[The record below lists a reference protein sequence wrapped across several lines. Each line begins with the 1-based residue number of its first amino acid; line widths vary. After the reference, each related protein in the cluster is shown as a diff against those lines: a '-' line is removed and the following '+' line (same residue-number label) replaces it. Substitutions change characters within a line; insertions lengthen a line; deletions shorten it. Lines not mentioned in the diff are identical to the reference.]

1 MQNYNYYK
9 ITSEN
14 YVYIGKTKKDITIRF
29 MQHVNNYTLYK
40 KNPFGSVNFTS
51 SFLLF
56 SSTPIYA
63 QPPTVPLQSE
73 PGDRTYTRNLFSGV
87 FAFVSSVGI
96 LVLICMPSRKNS

>member
-1 MQNYNYYK
+1 MK
-9 ITSEN
+9 IWLIQVLVPGLKILGAMLAN
-14 YVYIGKTKKDITIRF
+14 PAKRF
-29 MQHVNNYTLYK
+29 LMVMATLLL
-40 KNPFGSVNFTS
+40 

-56 SSTPIYA
+56 SSTQIFA
-63 QPPTVPLQSE
+63 QPPAAPVPSQSE

>member
-1 MQNYNYYK
+1 MLANQARGLHM
-9 ITSEN
+9 
-14 YVYIGKTKKDITIRF
+14 VAAP
-29 MQHVNNYTLYK
+29 LLL
-40 KNPFGSVNFTS
+40 

-56 SSTPIYA
+56 STTPIYA
-63 QPPTVPLQSE
+63 QPPAAPVPSQSE

>member
-1 MQNYNYYK
+1 MLANPA
-9 ITSEN
+9 T
-14 YVYIGKTKKDITIRF
+14 RF
-29 MQHVNNYTLYK
+29 LMVIATLLL
-40 KNPFGSVNFTS
+40 

>member
-1 MQNYNYYK
+1 MLANPAK
-9 ITSEN
+9 
-14 YVYIGKTKKDITIRF
+14 RF
-29 MQHVNNYTLYK
+29 LMVIATLLL
-40 KNPFGSVNFTS
+40 

-56 SSTPIYA
+56 SSAPIYA
-63 QPPTVPLQSE
+63 QPPTAPVPLQSE